1 MAYNQQIL
9 SPLDLK
15 PSTGIGVK
23 IPFENDSAFTAV
35 YSTKEQTKYN
45 IINFMLT
52 DTRERPFNPN
62 FGLGLRSRL
71 FEQISTDTVSNLEIH
86 IRSKVEDYFPNIEIL
101 DLSVTGD
108 TDRNAIN
115 IYFSYR
121 MKNINENDSVVIKIQ
136 NS

>member
-15 PSTGIGVK
+15 RSTGIGIK
-23 IPFENDSAFTAV
+23 IPFENDSAFTTV

-45 IINFMLT
+45 LVNFILT
-52 DTRERPFNPN
+52 DNRERPFNPN

-71 FEQISTDTVSNLEIH
+71 FEQITMETESNLEYYIT
-86 IRSKVEDYFPNIEIL
+86 SKIEDYFPNVEIT
-101 DLSVTGD
+101 DLSVEGD
-108 TDRNAIN
+108 RDRNSIK

-121 MKNINENDSVVIKIQ
+121 LKNINENDSVIIKLQ
-136 NS
+136 NT

>member
-15 PSTGIGVK
+15 RSTGIGVK
-23 IPFENDSAFTAV
+23 IPFENDSAFTTV

-45 IINFMLT
+45 LINFMLT

-62 FGLGLRSRL
+62 FGLGLRSYL
-71 FEQISTDTVSNLEIH
+71 FEQIETNTSERIELI
-86 IRSKVEDYFPNIEIL
+86 IRSKIEYYFPNVEIIE
-101 DLSVTGD
+101 LSVTGD

-121 MKNINENDSVVIKIQ
+121 LKNTNENDSVVIKIQ
-136 NS
+136 NT

>member
-15 PSTGIGVK
+15 RSTGIGVK
-23 IPFENDSAFTAV
+23 IPFENESAFTTV

-45 IINFMLT
+45 LINFMLT
-52 DTRERPFNPN
+52 DNRERVFNPN

-71 FEQISTDTVSNLEIH
+71 FEQITMETENDIELY
-86 IRSKVEDYFPNIEIL
+86 IRTKIEDYFQTVEII
-101 DLSVTGD
+101 DLRVEGSR
-108 TDRNAIN
+108 DRNSIN

-121 MKNINENDSVVIKIQ
+121 LKNINENDSVVIKIQ

>member
-15 PSTGIGVK
+15 RSTGIGVK
-23 IPFENDSAFTAV
+23 IPFENDSAFTTV

-45 IINFMLT
+45 LINFMLT

-62 FGLGLRSRL
+62 FGLGLRSYL
-71 FEQISTDTVSNLEIH
+71 FEQIETNTSERIELI
-86 IRSKVEDYFPNIEIL
+86 IRSKIEYYFPNVEIVE
-101 DLSVTGD
+101 LSVTGD
-108 TDRNAIN
+108 TDRNSIN

-121 MKNINENDSVVIKIQ
+121 LKNTNENDSVVIKIQ
-136 NS
+136 NT